1 MKLDSFESLIR
12 RVVAVLNDAKI
23 DYMFTGALAASYYG
37 IPRTTLDVDI
47 LIKFTPKGVKFLVAQ
62 LKKAGLSVSRRKV
75 ELAFKSGYKVVT
87 LEDEKAPFT
96 VDIILSDKKL
106 EKKKGEI
113 LGMPTYYQTA
123 EALILA
129 KLRMIKA
136 TIKEEKALKDR
147 ADVRAILRHIRVN
160 LKALKKKAK
169 EEKTISILEELLT

>member
-1 MKLDSFESLIR
+1 M
-12 RVVAVLNDAKI
+12 NDAKI

>member
-1 MKLDSFESLIR
+1 
-12 RVVAVLNDAKI
+12 
-23 DYMFTGALAASYYG
+23 MFTGALAASYYG

-47 LIKFTPKGVKFLVAQ
+47 LIKFTPKNVKFLVTQ
-62 LKKAGLSVSRRKV
+62 LKKAGLSVNRRKI
-75 ELAFKSGYKVVT
+75 ESAFKSGFKIVT
-87 LEDEKAPFT
+87 LEDENAPFA

-136 TIKEEKALKDR
+136 TIKKEKALKDK
-147 ADVRAILRHIRVN
+147 DDIRAILRHIKVN
-160 LKALKKKAK
+160 LKTLKKKAK
-169 EEKTISILEELLT
+169 EEKTTPILEDLLI

>member
-1 MKLDSFESLIR
+1 MIR

>member
-1 MKLDSFESLIR
+1 LIR

-47 LIKFTPKGVKFLVAQ
+47 LIKFTPKDIKFLVAQ
-62 LKKAGLSVSRRKV
+62 LKKAGLSVNKRKV
-75 ELAFKSGYKVVT
+75 ELAFKSGYRIVT

-96 VDIILSDKKL
+96 VDIVLSDKKL

-136 TIKEEKALKDR
+136 TIKEEKALKDK
-147 ADVRAILRHIRVN
+147 ADVRAILRNLRVN

-169 EEKTISILEELLT
+169 EEKTTSILEELLT

>member
-1 MKLDSFESLIR
+1 MIR

-75 ELAFKSGYKVVT
+75 ELAFKSGYRIVT

-96 VDIILSDKKL
+96 VDIVLSDKKL

-136 TIKEEKALKDR
+136 TIKEEKALKDK
-147 ADVRAILRHIRVN
+147 ADVRAILRNLRVN

-169 EEKTISILEELLT
+169 EEKTTSILEELLT